1 MERNSRIV
9 IMGGVIALGVASGMA
24 NAQSE
29 TASATGTTG
38 TWVVTATNFV
48 QNAFTFKLSN
58 NVALNAN
65 DSPTAVAVST
75 ASTKGT
81 RAFGGS
87 SNGGGVRDCDGS
99 SAATPAPRPAT
110 ATGDG
115 CS

>member
-1 MERNSRIV
+1 MERSSKIV
-9 IMGGVIALGVASGMA
+9 IVGGVIALGIASGSA
-24 NAQSE
+24 SAQSE
-29 TASATGTTG
+29 AASATGTTG
-38 TWVVTATNFV
+38 TWSVTAGNFV

-58 NVALNAN
+58 NVALIAN

-81 RAFGGS
+81 RAFGGGS
-87 SNGGGVRDCDGS
+87 SGGGVRDCDGS
-99 SAATPAPRPAT
+99 SVATPAPKTAT